1 MTKNELRRT
10 MKALNRAMDA
20 GARAAASA
28 RIIARMEAL
37 DAFARARTVGLFC
50 AMGDEPDLT
59 GALQRWRATK
69 RLAVPRVEGAT
80 MRFFDYDPQTL
91 FPGAFGILEP
101 GPSAR
106 LCRPEEIDLL
116 IVPGVAFTADGRRC
130 GRGRGYY
137 DQYLALAGFRAV
149 KIGVCFAHQLI
160 DALPCEPH
168 DIRMDGVVT
177 DR

>member
-1 MTKNELRRT
+1 MTKNELRRA

-20 GARAAASA
+20 GARAAASE
-28 RIIARMEAL
+28 RIAARMEKL
-37 DAFARARTVGLFC
+37 EVFARARTVGLFC
-50 AMGDEPDLT
+50 ALGDEPDLT
-59 GALQRWRATK
+59 PMLERWRGIK
-69 RLAVPRVEGAT
+69 RLAVPRVEGST
-80 MRFFDYDPQTL
+80 MRFFEYDPQTL
-91 FPGAFGILEP
+91 FPGTFGSLEP

-106 LCRPEEIDLL
+106 LCRPEELDLL
-116 IVPGVAFTADGRRC
+116 FIPGVAFTADGYRC

-160 DALPCEPH
+160 DTLPCEPH

>member
-1 MTKNELRRT
+1 MTKDELRRA

-20 GARAAASA
+20 GARAAASE
-28 RIIARMEAL
+28 RIIARMEEL
-37 DAFARARTVGLFC
+37 EVFARARTVGLFC
-50 AMGDEPDLT
+50 ALSDEPDLT
-59 GALQRWRATK
+59 PMLHRWRETK

-80 MRFFDYDPQTL
+80 MRFFEYDPQTL

-106 LCRPEEIDLL
+106 LCRPEEFDLL
-116 IVPGVAFTADGRRC
+116 FVPGVAFTAGGLRC
-130 GRGRGYY
+130 GRGRGFY
-137 DQYLALAGFRAV
+137 DQYLDRAEFRAV
-149 KIGVCFAHQLI
+149 KIGVCFAHQLV
-160 DALPCEPH
+160 DTLPCEPH

>member
-1 MTKNELRRT
+1 MTKNELRRA

-20 GARAAASA
+20 GARAAASE
-28 RIIARMEAL
+28 RIAARMEKL
-37 DAFARARTVGLFC
+37 EVFARARTVGLFC
-50 AMGDEPDLT
+50 ALGDEPDLT
-59 GALQRWRATK
+59 PMLERWRGIK
-69 RLAVPRVEGAT
+69 RLAVPRVEGST
-80 MRFFDYDPQTL
+80 MRFFEYDPQTL

-106 LCRPEEIDLL
+106 LCRPEELDLL
-116 IVPGVAFTADGRRC
+116 FIPGVAFTADGYRC

-160 DALPCEPH
+160 DTLPCEPH